1 MNAKVKK
8 YSETFIKVE
17 KKIKALCIVA
27 EANYKNGD
35 HKKKY
40 VVTHIGV
47 YLARENLQIE
57 DEVINQ
63 IIESVISISKNIN
76 NNGQSS

>member
-1 MNAKVKK
+1 
-8 YSETFIKVE
+8 
-17 KKIKALCIVA
+17 
-27 EANYKNGD
+27 
-35 HKKKY
+35 